1 MRSVIAVALAELS
14 LGVVG
19 AVVVGWQWHDAAGG
33 NGSAA
38 LSDAGIGPEGEKTFE
53 RYTFTCG

>member
-1 MRSVIAVALAELS
+1 LVIAVALAGLS

-19 AVVVGWQWHDAAGG
+19 AVVAGWQWHDGAGG